1 MSPAAAITGSPPGGG
16 GGGGGPAGA
25 STGSP
30 PGGGGGGGEPPVS
43 TTSCGRFAGA
53 SRLAMLIA
61 VELAVASAKLT
72 LPLPLTSGVTSSAIV
87 LDAATAPEDAVGPT
101 ASGGALLQLIV
112 VSPQLLSATPYT

>member
-1 MSPAAAITGSPPGGG
+1 MSPAAAPAGGG
-16 GGGGGPAGA
+16 RARGGGPGV
-25 STGSP
+25 SP
-30 PGGGGGGGEPPVS
+30 RPPATPGPPRGGGGGEPPVS

-87 LDAATAPEDAVGPT
+87 LDSATAPEDAVGPT

-112 VSPQLLSATPYT
+112 VSAQLLLPTP